1 MIFPNTLAAQP
12 ATVGAHYFVGDE
24 LVQWDS
30 ITATALFNVLPG
42 LIFFSIA
49 QKAIVKGL
57 TAGAVKG

>member
-1 MIFPNTLAAQP
+1 
-12 ATVGAHYFVGDE
+12 VGAHYFVGDE

-30 ITATALFNVLPG
+30 ITATAMFTALPG

-57 TAGAVKG
+57 SAGAVKG